1 MSLPAPPEF
10 LTAAAAAA
18 APAGGAAI
26 DQIVIATVGATLLTG
41 LLLYL
46 GIGHRTGRSQILTR
60 ISGAAEQATGVPG
73 WASLT
78 GMLIGFF
85 LLVAVVGMYWDISLH
100 IDNGRDEGPLANPAH
115 YLILAGLFGVFASGF
130 ISMVLPLEK
139 PGPSAIR
146 ITGDWYAP
154 LGGVLIAACGAFS
167 LIGFPLDDVW
177 HRIFGQ
183 DVTLWGPTH
192 LMLIGGAAMTLIGAA
207 VLLREGQREADRIHA
222 EDGEHALKE
231 VREEPALLIRLRMLA
246 LPGGLLLGLSTFYA
260 EFDFGVPQ
268 FRFVFAPLLVM
279 IAGGVALVCARMW
292 LGRGA
297 ALGAVA
303 FFLVIRGMLAVLVG
317 PIFGQTVPHF
327 PLFLVEALLIEG
339 VALFVSVRRP
349 LAFGLASGAALG
361 TVGLAAEWGWTHLW
375 SPLPWP
381 GALLEEGVAL
391 GFGGAMAGALIGAWI
406 GSRLLAEGTR
416 SPRPLRIAAVAGAV
430 FVLGAVALSL
440 PKPPDEGV
448 RGTVT
453 LRELPSEDGREV
465 AAQVRIT
472 PASAA
477 ADPEWLT
484 LTAWQGGGSVID
496 SLSEVRPG
504 LYETNE
510 PVPVSGNWKSLIRLH
525 QGRSLI
531 AIPVFLPEDTA
542 IPAKEVP
549 ALSSFTREFRS
560 DFEILQREQKD
571 APGWLT
577 SAAYGIV
584 VLIAFGF
591 LCLLA
596 WGLHRLGT
604 SGGGAAGG
612 PQIDRRRVLAPR
624 VDREPATL
632 GSS

>member
-1 MSLPAPPEF
+1 M
-10 LTAAAAAA
+10 
-18 APAGGAAI
+18 
-26 DQIVIATVGATLLTG
+26 
-41 LLLYL
+41 
-46 GIGHRTGRSQILTR
+46 
-60 ISGAAEQATGVPG
+60 PG

-78 GMLIGFF
+78 GMLIGLF
-85 LLVAVVGMYWDISLH
+85 LLIAVVGMYWDISLH

-115 YLILAGLFGVFASGF
+115 YLILVGLFGVFASGF
-130 ISMVLPLEK
+130 VSMVLPLEK

-177 HRIFGQ
+177 HRLFGQ

-207 VLLREGQREADRIHA
+207 VLLREGQREADRANA
-222 EDGEHALKE
+222 EGGTPAN
-231 VREEPALLIRLRMLA
+231 EEPALLLRLRKLA
-246 LPGGLLLGLSTFYA
+246 LPGGLLLGLNTFYA

-279 IAGGVALVCARMW
+279 IAAGVALVAARMW

-303 FFLVIRGMLAVLVG
+303 FFLVVRGLLAVLVG
-317 PIFGQTVPHF
+317 PVFGQSTPHF
-327 PLFLVEALLIEG
+327 PLFLVEALLVEG
-339 VALFVSVRRP
+339 VALFVSARRP
-349 LAFGLASGAALG
+349 LAFGLASGAAIG
-361 TVGLAAEWGWTHLW
+361 TVGLAAEWGWTHIW

-381 GALLEEGVAL
+381 DALLAEGIAL

-406 GSRLLAEGTR
+406 GSRLLAEGAA

-430 FVLGAVALSL
+430 FILGAVALSL

-453 LRELPSEDGREV
+453 LRELPSDDGREV
-465 AAQVRIT
+465 AAQVQIT

-477 ADPEWLT
+477 ANPEWLT

-496 SLSEVRPG
+496 SLREVRPG
-504 LYETNE
+504 VYATNE
-510 PVPVSGNWKSLIRLH
+510 PVPVNGNWKSLIRLH

-549 ALSSFTREFRS
+549 ALSSFTREFRA
-560 DFEILQREQKD
+560 DHEILQREQK
-571 APGWLT
+571 AAAGWLT
-577 SAAYGIV
+577 AAAYIAV
-584 VLIAFGF
+584 ALIAFGVP
-591 LCLLA
+591 LPP
-596 WGLHRLGT
+596 GLGPAPPRQERQR
-604 SGGGAAGG
+604 AAATQ
-612 PQIDRRRVLAPR
+612 PAPLAPHR
-624 VDREPATL
+624 TTLRPRRTPATL
-632 GSS
+632 NAP